1 MRRPP
6 RWARSSRRSGA
17 ATALKL
23 RSPGGAPSS
32 RKNRG
37 RQMPHTVRLT
47 AVTTLSSLVLALS
60 TPCSAQDFYAGKS
73 IQLVIG
79 FEVGGGY
86 DLYARTVARHWAR
99 HIPGNPTFVP
109 QNMPGAGTRIAA
121 NWLYN
126 VAPKDGT
133 AVGTVVQS
141 TAVDQALGEP
151 GIRFDAASFNWLG
164 NPIVDNLVTLSWS
177 ASGLATLEDV
187 KSKGGLFCGSTG
199 GGPTT
204 VFPRVINQ
212 LLGMQIKV
220 VTGYPGQTA
229 VNIAMERG
237 EVNCIGGTTWSSV
250 KATMR
255 PMLDARKVNMLV
267 QWGASK
273 DLEISAYANRDVPL
287 IQEFGQTDLDRRVLV
302 FIGSGAAFGRPLL
315 APPGVPR
322 ERVDILRRTFDL
334 TMKDPEFL
342 AEAARLNMD
351 VKPLAG
357 TELQRIAT
365 DVVRSRP
372 EDLARAKE
380 LIGSTR

>member
-1 MRRPP
+1 
-6 RWARSSRRSGA
+6 
-17 ATALKL
+17 
-23 RSPGGAPSS
+23 
-32 RKNRG
+32 
-37 RQMPHTVRLT
+37 MPHTIRLT
-47 AVTTLSSLVLALS
+47 AVTTLSSLALALS
-60 TPCSAQDFYAGKS
+60 APCSAQDFYPGKS

-79 FEVGGGY
+79 FDAGGGY
-86 DLYARTVARHWAR
+86 DLYARTVARYWAR

-273 DLEISAYANRDVPL
+273 DPEISAYANRDVPL

-322 ERVDILRRTFDL
+322 ARVDILRRTFDL

-351 VKPLAG
+351 IKPLAG

-380 LIGSTR
+380 LIGTTK

>member
-1 MRRPP
+1 MPNKIRL
-6 RWARSSRRSGA
+6 A
-17 ATALKL
+17 AL
-23 RSPGGAPSS
+23 
-32 RKNRG
+32 
-37 RQMPHTVRLT
+37 
-47 AVTTLSSLVLALS
+47 TTLANVALAIS
-60 TPCSAQDFYAGKS
+60 GPCGAQDFYAGKS

-79 FEVGGGY
+79 FDVGGGY
-86 DLYARTVARHWAR
+86 DLYARTVARHWTR
-99 HIPGNPTFVP
+99 HIPGNPSFVP

-133 AVGTVVQS
+133 AFGTVVQS

-151 GIRFDAASFNWLG
+151 GIRFDAAQFNWLG

-177 ASGLATLEDV
+177 ASGIATLDDV
-187 KSKGGLFCGSTG
+187 KTKGGLFCGSTG

-220 VTGYPGQTA
+220 VTGYSGQTA

-255 PMLDARKVNMLV
+255 PMLDARKLNMLV
-267 QWGASK
+267 QWGATK
-273 DLEISAYANRDVPL
+273 DPEISAYANRDVPL
-287 IQEFGQTDLDRRVLV
+287 IQELGQSDLDRRVLL

-315 APPGVPR
+315 APPGIPR
-322 ERVDILRRTFDL
+322 ERVDILRQAFDR

-351 VKPLAG
+351 IKSLAG
-357 TELQRIAT
+357 AELQKIAT
-365 DVVRSRP
+365 DVVQSRP

-380 LIGSTR
+380 LIGTTR

>member
-1 MRRPP
+1 ML
-6 RWARSSRRSGA
+6 ARLAFIGSI
-17 ATALKL
+17 ALAI
-23 RSPGGAPSS
+23 SAPC
-32 RKNRG
+32 G
-37 RQMPHTVRLT
+37 
-47 AVTTLSSLVLALS
+47 
-60 TPCSAQDFYAGKS
+60 AQDFYAGKS

-79 FEVGGGY
+79 FDVGGGY

-151 GIRFDAASFNWLG
+151 GIRFDAAQFNWLG

-177 ASGLATLEDV
+177 ASGLATLDDV
-187 KSKGGLFCGSTG
+187 KTKGGLFCGSTG

-212 LLGMQIKV
+212 LLGTQIKV

-255 PMLDARKVNMLV
+255 PMLDGRKLNMLV
-267 QWGASK
+267 QWGATK
-273 DLEISAYANRDVPL
+273 DPEISAYANRDVPL
-287 IQEFGQTDLDRRVLV
+287 IQELGQNDLDRRVLL

-315 APPGVPR
+315 VPPSVPR
-322 ERVDILRRTFDL
+322 ERIDILRQAFDR

-351 VKPLAG
+351 IKPLGGA
-357 TELQRIAT
+357 ELQRIAT

-380 LIGSTR
+380 LIGATR

>member
-1 MRRPP
+1 
-6 RWARSSRRSGA
+6 
-17 ATALKL
+17 
-23 RSPGGAPSS
+23 
-32 RKNRG
+32 
-37 RQMPHTVRLT
+37 MPHTVRLT
-47 AVTTLSSLVLALS
+47 AVTTLSSLALALS
-60 TPCSAQDFYAGKS
+60 APCSAQDFYAGKS

-79 FEVGGGY
+79 FDVGGGY

-99 HIPGNPTFVP
+99 RIPGNPTFVP

-273 DLEISAYANRDVPL
+273 DPEISAYANRDVPL

-342 AEAARLNMD
+342 TEAARLNMD
-351 VKPLAG
+351 IKPLAG

-372 EDLARAKE
+372 EDLARAKQ
-380 LIGSTR
+380 LIGTAR

>member
-1 MRRPP
+1 
-6 RWARSSRRSGA
+6 
-17 ATALKL
+17 
-23 RSPGGAPSS
+23 
-32 RKNRG
+32 
-37 RQMPHTVRLT
+37 MPHTIRLT
-47 AVTTLSSLVLALS
+47 AVTTLSSLALALS
-60 TPCSAQDFYAGKS
+60 APCSAQDFYAGKS

-79 FEVGGGY
+79 FDAGGGY
-86 DLYARTVARHWAR
+86 DLYARTVARYWAR

-267 QWGASK
+267 QWGAAR
-273 DLEISAYANRDVPL
+273 DPEISTYANREVPL
-287 IQEFGQTDLDRRVLV
+287 IQELGQTDLDRRVLL
-302 FIGSGAAFGRPLL
+302 FIGSGAALGRPLL
-315 APPGVPR
+315 APPNVPR
-322 ERVDILRRTFDL
+322 DRVDILRQAFDR

-351 VKPLAG
+351 IKPLAG
-357 TELQRIAT
+357 TGLQKIAT
-365 DVVRSRP
+365 DIVQSRP